1 MNNTPHIA
9 TRTAISRRGFLR
21 SSGFAAGSL
30 VVGFHVPFVRPAM
43 AQAAAPAAALSPE
56 INAWVVIKPDDRV
69 VIRVARSEMG
79 QGTLTGLAQLVAEE
93 LDCDWAKVSTEYPT
107 PGQNLARNR
116 VWGNFSTGGSRGVR
130 ESNEYVRKGGATAR
144 MMLVQAAANEWKVP
158 AGECSVAAGVITHSG
173 SARSTSYG
181 KVAAAAAKL
190 TPPADV
196 VLKDPKDWKIAGK
209 PVKRLDTLGKLNGS
223 QVFGM
228 DVTLPGML
236 NAAVRGCPVF
246 GGTLKG
252 FDAASIAARPGVKK
266 VVRVGDDAVA
276 VIADTWWHAK
286 SALDALAIDWDEGPN
301 ASASSATIAAFLKEG
316 LDAPEAIV
324 GNAVGDAKAALAAAP
339 RRIEAVYAYPYQN
352 HATMEAMN
360 ATVLFTT
367 TASGAPERCEVWCPT
382 QNGEAALAATAEAAG
397 LPPAKCEVYKLNL
410 GGGFG
415 RRGAH
420 DWLTQAV
427 LIAKQMPG
435 TPVKMIWSREEDM
448 QHGKYHPITQCKMT
462 AGVDAQGNVTAWHM
476 RISGQSIIAS
486 LLPQNL
492 VNGRDPVVFQGLT
505 PGGAEGAFGYKV
517 PALLIDHAMRNAHV
531 PAGFWR
537 GVNLNHN
544 AIYVE
549 SFIDE
554 IAHETKQDPLELR
567 RKMLADSPKH
577 LAVLN
582 AVAARAG
589 WGTPA
594 PDIGGQKV
602 YRGLAQIMGFGSYVA
617 ACAEVSVGADG
628 GLKIHRIVAA
638 TDPGHAVNP
647 QQIAAQVEG
656 SFAYGLSA
664 ALYGGCTVKDG
675 RIEQSNFNNYPV
687 MMMVDMPKVEA
698 ILMPSGGFWG
708 GVGEPTIAVA
718 APAVLNAIFAAT
730 GRRIR
735 ELPLKLHD
743 LKRA

>member
-1 MNNTPHIA
+1 MNSTTHALTRRRFIA
-9 TRTAISRRGFLR
+9 A
-21 SSGFAAGSL
+21 SSATAGSL
-30 VVGFHVPFVRPAM
+30 VVGFHIPTGAQ
-43 AQAAAPAAALSPE
+43 QAATPNAAE
-56 INAWVVIKPDDRV
+56 INAWVMIKPDETV

-93 LDCDWAKVSTEYPT
+93 LECDWARVTTEYPT

-130 ESNEYVRKGGATAR
+130 ESNDYVRKGGATAR
-144 MMLVQAAANEWKVP
+144 AMLVQAAAADWKVP
-158 AGECSVAAGVITHSG
+158 AAECTTARGVITHKPSG
-173 SARSTSYG
+173 RTTTYG

-190 TPPADV
+190 APPTEV
-196 VLKDPKDWKIAGK
+196 TLKDPKTWTIAGQ
-209 PVKRLDTLGKLNGS
+209 PVKRLDTAAKLDGS

-228 DVTLPGML
+228 DLKLPGML
-236 NAAVRGCPVF
+236 NAAVKDCPVF
-246 GGTLKG
+246 GGKVKSFNG
-252 FDAASIAARPGVKK
+252 AAIAARPGVKK
-266 VVRVGDDAVA
+266 VVAVGDSGVA

-286 SALDALAIDWDEGPN
+286 TALDALPIEWDEGAN
-301 ASASSATIAAFLKEG
+301 AKVSSASIAAFLKEG
-316 LDAPEAIV
+316 LSAPQAIV
-324 GNAVGDAKAALAAAP
+324 GNEVGDARKAIADAP
-339 RRIEAVYAYPYQN
+339 RKLEAVYAYPYQN
-352 HATMEAMN
+352 HAPMEVMN
-360 ATVLFTT
+360 ATVRWT
-367 TASGAPERCEVWCPT
+367 PERCEAWCPT

-435 TPVKMIWSREEDM
+435 TPIKMIWSREEDM
-448 QHGKYHPITQCKMT
+448 AHGKYHPVTQCRMS
-462 AGVDAQGNVTAWHM
+462 AGLDAQGNITGLHM
-476 RISGQSIIAS
+476 RISGQSIVAG

-492 VNGRDPVVFQGLT
+492 VNGRDPVVFQGLNA
-505 PGGAEGAFGYKV
+505 GGAEGVFGYKV
-517 PALLIDHAMRNAHV
+517 PALLIDHAMRNPHV
-531 PAGFWR
+531 PPGFWR

-554 IAHETKQDPLELR
+554 IAHETKQDPLALR
-567 RKMLADSPKH
+567 RKLLADSPKH

-582 AVAARAG
+582 AVAERAG
-589 WGTPA
+589 WGKPA
-594 PDIGGQKV
+594 PDVGGQKV
-602 YRGLAQIMGFGSYVA
+602 YRGLAQVMGFGSYVA
-617 ACAEVSVGADG
+617 ACAEVSVSADG
-628 GLKIHRIVAA
+628 VLRVHRIVAA

-664 ALYGGCTVKDG
+664 ALFGACTVKDG
-675 RIEQSNFNNYPV
+675 RIEQSNFGDYPV
-687 MMMVDMPKVEA
+687 VQMEHMPKVEA

-718 APAVLNAIFAAT
+718 APAVLNAVFAAT
-730 GRRIR
+730 GKRIR
-735 ELPLKLHD
+735 ELPLKNQS
-743 LKRA
+743 LKKA